1 MNLSRDKSKVQDPGE
16 LDSIHGRANPA
27 LDGGIDYRPSP
38 RRLHECQFANQEHTV
53 GKTFVRI
60 RMPNVH
66 SKKLIS
72 IVSSRIGKY
81 ADQRPNWF
89 DAIRTLAI
97 QQGKQNNF
105 IVTAPGTT
113 TFPYLCRLSELFGLT
128 LVLLAP
134 LFKQF
139 HAKPSTSRQ
148 NCLLNQFP
156 KATVLYAFY
165 DWQHKTGMKV
175 NCPPSSDQ
183 LMINI
188 SQECYVISCRRN
200 GIVHEAL
207 KNRLRKRNFKRT
219 RLLIDRKLTP
229 QRVSVELIN
238 QGAIPWWLYQ
248 ERQLKR
254 DPQPSQQDSLGCP
267 SKESKSLSQT
277 APAKTQPN
285 RRAADRQYLI
295 HWTRQSTGP
304 WPDQSY
310 REFLD
315 DLIFHSPSRGEGGF
329 STLKRILAQHTI
341 RGTNTLTKGS
351 EKVTC
356 LTAVP
361 LSQYANRRI
370 FRSHLSRWDF
380 EHYGIA
386 IDCEFLK
393 KLGARQVFYGT
404 QQNWNRLESQDRPFF
419 QLKNSTNG
427 NIDWRA
433 EREWRLRGDLD
444 LDKVPSQLAFVF
456 VKTKQE
462 RVALQTQSQWPVVT
476 VEVLKNLNLHR

>member
-16 LDSIHGRANPA
+16 LDSLIGRANQA
-27 LDGGIDYRPSP
+27 LDGGIDYRPVP
-38 RRLHECQFANQEHTV
+38 RRLRGCEYANQEHAV
-53 GKTFVRI
+53 GNTPVRI
-60 RMPNVH
+60 RMPNLH
-66 SKKLIS
+66 SKKLVS

-81 ADQRPNWF
+81 AAQRPTWF

-105 IVTAPGTT
+105 ILTAPGTT

-128 LVLLAP
+128 LILLAP

-139 HAKPSTSRQ
+139 QAKPSSSRQ
-148 NCLLNQFP
+148 NCHLNHFP

-175 NCPPSSDQ
+175 NYPPSSDQ

-188 SQECYVISCRRN
+188 SQECHVISCRRN
-200 GIVHEAL
+200 GIVHDAL
-207 KNRLRKRNFKRT
+207 KNRLRKRNFERT
-219 RLLIDRKLTP
+219 RLLINRKLTTQP
-229 QRVSVELIN
+229 VSLELIN
-238 QGAIPWWLYQ
+238 QGAIPWWLYKQ
-248 ERQLKR
+248 SHLKR
-254 DPQPSQQDSLGCP
+254 TPQTSKQDSLGSP
-267 SKESKSLSQT
+267 KKESKRFSRI
-277 APAKTQPN
+277 APAKTQTN
-285 RRAADRQYLI
+285 QRAADRRYLI

-315 DLIFHSPSRGEGGF
+315 DLIFHSPSRGEGGL
-329 STLKRILAQHTI
+329 STLKRILAQQTI
-341 RGTNTLTKGS
+341 RGTNTLTKGI

-361 LSQYANRRI
+361 LSQYENRRI

-386 IDCEFLK
+386 IECELLK
-393 KLGARQVFYGT
+393 KLGARKVSYGT
-404 QQNWNRLESQDRPFF
+404 QQDWSRLDAQDRPFF
-419 QLKNSTNG
+419 QLKNSTN
-427 NIDWRA
+427 NKTDWRA
-433 EREWRLRGDLD
+433 EREWRLRGNLN
-444 LDKVPSQLAFVF
+444 LDKIPKQMAFVF
-456 VKTKQE
+456 VRTE
-462 RVALQTQSQWPVVT
+462 RERIALQIQSRWPVVA